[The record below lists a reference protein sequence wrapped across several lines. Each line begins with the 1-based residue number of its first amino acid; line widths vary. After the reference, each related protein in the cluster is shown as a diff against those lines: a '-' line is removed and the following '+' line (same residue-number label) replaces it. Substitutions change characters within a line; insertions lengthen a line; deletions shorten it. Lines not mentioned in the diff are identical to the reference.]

1 MREVLDELLAW
12 WSAGEVV
19 GAGTVVDTFRS
30 APQPPGATM
39 LVGPDGT
46 VVGSVSGGCVEGTV
60 YDLATDVRETRDGA
74 LYRFG
79 VSDDEA
85 FSVGLTCG
93 GELGILVTAIDK
105 TSFVDLDRFV
115 ADVKAGRPVA
125 LATVIEHPDPARV
138 GRRLVLRPDHPGSTA
153 SPPTGGTATG
163 DLGSDRLDQ
172 AVLDDGL
179 GLLSAGQDGVIEYG
193 PDGQRLETGCR
204 VFVCSFAPAPRL
216 IVFGAIDFA
225 RSMTTAGRFL
235 GYDVTLCDAR
245 PVFATPERF
254 PDADR
259 VVVDWPHRYLAAER
273 DAGRLDARTALTVL
287 THDPK
292 FDVPLLEVALR
303 LPEVGYVGA
312 MGSRQAHEDRLA
324 RLRAAGVTNAE
335 LTRLRSPIGLDL
347 RGRTAPETAM
357 SIGAEIVALRWGG
370 TGVPLTHVNGS
381 IHQHADADVQSAD
394 QSP

>member
-19 GAGTVVDTFRS
+19 GAATVVDTLRS

-60 YDLATDVRETRDGA
+60 YDLATGVRETREGA
-74 LYRFG
+74 LHWFG

-93 GELGILVTAIDK
+93 GELAILITAIDQA
-105 TSFVDLDRFV
+105 SFADFDQFVD
-115 ADVKAGRPVA
+115 DVKAGRPVA
-125 LATVIEHPDPARV
+125 LASVIEHPDPSRI
-138 GRRLVLRPDHPGSTA
+138 GRRLVLRPAHPHS
-153 SPPTGGTATG
+153 TGGTSTG
-163 DLGSDRLDQ
+163 DLGSERLNR

-179 GLLSAGQDGVIEYG
+179 GLLSAGQGSVIEYG
-193 PDGQRLETGCR
+193 SEGQRLEHGCR
-204 VFVCSFAPAPRL
+204 VFVCSFAPPPRL
-216 IVFGAIDFA
+216 IVFGAIAFA
-225 RSMTTAGRFL
+225 QSMTTAGRFL

-245 PVFATPERF
+245 PIFATSERF
-254 PDADR
+254 PDAHR
-259 VVVDWPHRYLAAER
+259 VVVEWPHRYLAAER

-324 RLRAAGVTNAE
+324 RLHEAGVTAAE
-335 LTRLRSPIGLDL
+335 LARLRSPIGLDL
-347 RGRTAPETAM
+347 RGRTAAETAM

-370 TGVPLTHVNGS
+370 SGVPLSHVNGS
-381 IHQHADADVQSAD
+381 IHQHATADNGG
-394 QSP
+394 

>member
-19 GAGTVVDTFRS
+19 GAGMVVDTFRS

-60 YDLATDVRETRDGA
+60 YDLATDVRETREGA
-74 LYRFG
+74 LHWFG
-79 VSDDEA
+79 VSDDAA

-93 GELGILVTAIDK
+93 GHLAILITAIDR
-105 TSFVDLDRFV
+105 TTFVDFDRFV

-125 LATVIEHPDPARV
+125 VATIIEHPDPARV
-138 GRRLVLRPDHPGSTA
+138 GRRLVLRPDHLDFIGETA
-153 SPPTGGTATG
+153 TGVTATG
-163 DLGSDRLDQ
+163 DLGSDRLNQ

-179 GLLSAGQDGVIEYG
+179 GLLAVGQDSVIEYG
-193 PDGQRLETGCR
+193 PEGQRLEGGCR
-204 VFVCSFAPAPRL
+204 VFVCSFAPAPRM

-225 RSMTTAGRFL
+225 KSMTTVGRFL

-245 PVFATPERF
+245 PVFATTERF

-303 LPEVGYVGA
+303 LPKVGYVGA
-312 MGSRQAHEDRLA
+312 MGSRRAHEDRLS
-324 RLRAAGVTNAE
+324 RLREAG
-335 LTRLRSPIGLDL
+335 LTSDDLKRLRSPIGLDL
-347 RGRTAPETAM
+347 RGRTAAETAM
-357 SIGAEIVALRWGG
+357 SIGAEIVALRWSG
-370 TGVPLTHVNGS
+370 TGAPLSHVNGS
-381 IHQHADADVQSAD
+381 IHQHAGTDI
-394 QSP
+394 PERP

>member
-19 GAGTVVDTFRS
+19 GAGTVVETFRS

-60 YDLATDVRETRDGA
+60 YDLATEVRETKAGSVH
-74 LYRFG
+74 RFG

-93 GELGILVTAIDK
+93 GELAILVTAVDR
-105 TSFVDLDRFV
+105 TSFPDLDRFV
-115 ADVKAGRPVA
+115 ADVRAGRPVA
-125 LATVIEHPDPARV
+125 LATVIDHPDPSRI
-138 GRRLVLRPDHPGSTA
+138 GRRLVLRPDRLPS
-153 SPPTGGTATG
+153 TGGTATG
-163 DLGSDRLDQ
+163 ELGSERLEQ

-179 GLLSAGQDGVIEYG
+179 GLLAAGQDGVIEYG
-193 PDGQRLETGCR
+193 PDGQRLEHGCR
-204 VFVCSFAPAPRL
+204 VLVSSFAPPPRL

-245 PVFATPERF
+245 PVFTTPERF

-259 VVVDWPHRYLAAER
+259 VVVDWPHRYLAGER
-273 DAGRLDARTALTVL
+273 DAGRLDARTAITVL

-303 LPEVGYVGA
+303 LTEVGYVGA
-312 MGSRQAHEDRLA
+312 MGSRNAHDDRLA
-324 RLRAAGVTNAE
+324 RLREAG
-335 LTRLRSPIGLDL
+335 LTPDQLARLRSPIGLDL
-347 RGRTAPETAM
+347 RGRTAAETAL

-370 TGVPLTHVNGS
+370 TGVPLTDRFGS
-381 IHQHADADVQSAD
+381 IHQHATDDGGITMPVHA
-394 QSP
+394 